1 MKNITVI
8 TDVTWDNF
16 VLLNNK
22 FKKISPEAFQ
32 INAIYGKTLEPIN
45 NCSTLNN
52 LKLVRHFSDNL
63 SKTIYNLLK
72 ITDLWLIFTNN
83 IEYNNSSQLAIKKCE
98 EYGSK
103 YIIISEHEMK
113 NNYYSFTHN
122 GSSFKKMLKELY
134 SNSSSYPSVNSFNE
148 NIFNDNF
155 IKKNSVPLHI
165 TTDLKNKLRECQSN
179 IDKNKIDRSIKLLYD
194 KTEFKTE
201 KNLKKTIKEFNQL
214 NFNKNRINFYK
225 NIK

>member
-8 TDVTWDNF
+8 TDITWDNF

-22 FKKISPEAFQ
+22 LKKVYPETFQ
-32 INAIYGKTLEPIN
+32 INAIYGKTLECIN
-45 NCSTLNN
+45 NCSSLNN

-83 IEYNNSSQLAIKKCE
+83 IEYNNSSRLVIEKCE
-98 EYGSK
+98 EYNLK
-103 YIIISEHEMK
+103 YIIISEHNMHD
-113 NNYYSFTHN
+113 NYYSFCHT

-134 SNSSSYPSVNSFNE
+134 SIESVYPTVSFFNE
-148 NIFNDNF
+148 LIYNDNF
-155 IKKNSVPLHI
+155 TKKTSCPLHI
-165 TTDLKNKLRECQSN
+165 TVELKNKLKQCHSN
-179 IDKNKIDRSIKLLYD
+179 IEKNRADRSIKLLYD
-194 KTEFKTE
+194 KNELKSE
-201 KNLKKTIKEFNQL
+201 KNMKKTIKEFNHL
-214 NFNKNRINFYK
+214 NFNQNRINYYK